1 MIMIMY
7 NPNQLKLLSQA
18 REGAPTQ
25 SLTISANSH
34 SLRWTIMITMMMS
47 TKTSWFDVDIHKVGA
62 LFKKYQLD
70 FELYGYDPEPYF
82 DIAIVETETE
92 ADPWNFLQWD
102 KTWADW
108 VLAME

>member
-1 MIMIMY
+1 
-7 NPNQLKLLSQA
+7 
-18 REGAPTQ
+18 
-25 SLTISANSH
+25 
-34 SLRWTIMITMMMS
+34 MITMMMS

-108 VLAME
+108 VLAMEYN